1 MKFQYAE
8 AVAIN
13 VRLVIEILYEAEKL
27 VAAFEGREKM
37 KDIVEEFQNSPAWD
51 CRDCKEYESFEVG

>member
-8 AVAIN
+8 VVAIN

-27 VAAFEGREKM
+27 VAAFDGNEKE
-37 KDIVEEFQNSPAWD
+37 KDIVDEFQNSPA
-51 CRDCKEYESFEVG
+51 